1 MSARVLV
8 VDDHELFRQGVVATL
23 NPLPDF
29 EVVGEAASGEEAL
42 AGARSLRPDVI
53 LLDLYMPGNNGLA
66 ILPVLRQELPNTAI
80 IVLTVSEDQDTVMDA
95 LRRGASGYLLK
106 GIHADVFAEALRS
119 ILAGEPY
126 VSPGIAG
133 RILAAMYQE
142 PKPPGSAPT
151 GLASLTPRE
160 REVLEWLALGHSNRE
175 IAEALVLSEK
185 TVKRHVTGILTK
197 LHARN
202 RTEAALRL
210 APRTDDRP
218 PAT

>member
-1 MSARVLV
+1 MSTRVLV
-8 VDDHELFRQGVVATL
+8 VDDHALFRQGVVATL
-23 NPLPDF
+23 SPLPEF
-29 EVVGEAASGEEAL
+29 EVVGEAASGDEAL

-53 LLDLYMPGNNGLA
+53 LLDLHMPGSDGLT
-66 ILPVLRQELPNTAI
+66 ILPLLRNDLPNTAV
-80 IVLTVSEDQDTVMDA
+80 IVLTVSEDQDTVVEA
-95 LRRGASGYLLK
+95 LRRGASGYLVK
-106 GIHADVFAEALRS
+106 GIHADAFVEALRS
-119 ILAGEPY
+119 ILAGETY

-133 RILAAMYQE
+133 RILAAMNQE
-142 PKPPGSAPT
+142 PKAQGSARG

-160 REVLEWLALGHSNRE
+160 REVLELLARGHPNRE

-202 RTEAALRL
+202 RTEAALRVASL
-210 APRTDDRP
+210 PDDRP